1 MGGLG
6 WAGEGGCALAVLWDR
21 RERVQGRRVV
31 MFSEVSTCA
40 ERVCGQRLE
49 GLGKNWGVWAKIAFC
64 SKKLIFE
71 GKKNASWAF

>member
-40 ERVCGQRLE
+40 ERVCG
-49 GLGKNWGVWAKIAFC
+49 KDWGV
-64 SKKLIFE
+64 
-71 GKKNASWAF
+71 